1 MDIKSID
8 ISKVTDLNLFHN
20 LDREIYGVVDV
31 YRFKYDNIE
40 HELIVRSNQG
50 LANKF
55 TLIENNE
62 NEEEF
67 EKLFDVKMNIIT
79 QIDLL
84 ELKIHLD
91 QITYTEI
98 Y

>member
-8 ISKVTDLNLFHN
+8 INKVTDLNLFHN
-20 LDREIYGVVDV
+20 FDREIYGIVDV

-79 QIDLL
+79 QVDLL
-84 ELKIHLD
+84 ELKILLD